1 MKKDN
6 KKTFTRKKSPE
17 QQEAELIMEELEK
30 ERMLHALE
38 VEEVPL
44 RLSAELNDS
53 GDYVHMTTTNKT
65 KYVICTVESDGLEIF
80 DMIDDDVHNLLKN
93 AKECYAEY
101 ARMRVKY
108 IDRGL
113 KIMEKKNIP
122 DEVCFGL
129 DMARD
134 YLNLQDMKTFYDEF
148 NDDDLDDFED

>member
-1 MKKDN
+1 MKN

-17 QQEAELIMEELEK
+17 QQEAELIIEELEK
-30 ERMLHALE
+30 ERMMHALE
-38 VEEVPL
+38 VEDVPI
-44 RLSAELNDS
+44 RLTAELNDS
-53 GDYVHMTTTNKT
+53 GDRVHMTTTNKT
-65 KYVICTVESDGLEIF
+65 KYVICTVKSDGLEIF

-122 DEVCFGL
+122 DEVCFSL

-134 YLNLQDMKTFYDEF
+134 YLNLQDMKAFYDEF
-148 NDDDLDDFED
+148 NDDDLDDDLED

>member
-1 MKKDN
+1 MKKNN

-30 ERMLHALE
+30 ERMLHTLE

-44 RLSAELNDS
+44 RLSAKLNDS
-53 GDYVHMTTTNKT
+53 GDCVHMTTTNKT

-80 DMIDDDVHNLLKN
+80 DMIDSDVHNLLKN

-101 ARMRVKY
+101 AKMRIKY
-108 IDRGL
+108 IDKGL
-113 KIMEKKNIP
+113 EIIKKKNIP

-129 DMARD
+129 EAARD
-134 YLNLQDMKTFYDEF
+134 YLRFQDMKTFYDKLNKE
-148 NDDDLDDFED
+148 DFED